1 MRGSRIMESIAITR
15 DIGLKWD
22 IVKMPFPDFANDL

>member
-1 MRGSRIMESIAITR
+1 MKGSRMMGSIEITR
-15 DIGLKWD
+15 GTGLKWD